1 MKNIKEL
8 SLDEIKVLYR
18 DHLKAQGYK
27 RHTIMTSG
35 SEAFY
40 LWQHGNK
47 ELFWMTVL
55 SHDFENS
62 AREAL
67 LKYLRQDS
75 KGDPLGLVN
84 GYLFHLR
91 KFRNFA
97 LECSKSFPLNKQD
110 IANIRCK
117 QDISNNRTAVSLQKN
132 SEIKKYTIH
141 GEEIQHILS
150 EYSDRIKNEKN
161 NRFLSWEH
169 CYTCFYRARQ
179 DKTNVDIDYLSLQ
192 LAFYLASWGM
202 YRGSTFLL
210 QSKW

>member
-75 KGDPLGLVN
+75 KGDTLLLVFRKS
-84 GYLFHLR
+84 YSRLFE
-91 KFRNFA
+91 KMYGK
-97 LECSKSFPLNKQD
+97 LERD
-110 IANIRCK
+110 
-117 QDISNNRTAVSLQKN
+117 
-132 SEIKKYTIH
+132 
-141 GEEIQHILS
+141 LS
-150 EYSDRIKNEKN
+150 
-161 NRFLSWEH
+161 
-169 CYTCFYRARQ
+169 
-179 DKTNVDIDYLSLQ
+179 
-192 LAFYLASWGM
+192 
-202 YRGSTFLL
+202 
-210 QSKW
+210 